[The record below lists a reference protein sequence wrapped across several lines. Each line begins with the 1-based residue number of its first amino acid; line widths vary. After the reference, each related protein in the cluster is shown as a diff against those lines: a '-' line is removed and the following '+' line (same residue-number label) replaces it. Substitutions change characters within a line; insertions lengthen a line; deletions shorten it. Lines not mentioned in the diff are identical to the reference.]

1 MLGYLIILN
10 IIFVLTHLTLLFQY
24 FIPSQ
29 ERAIIYFT
37 IGEILKMILL
47 YNFLL
52 IFEMFYRN
60 KQYSRRQMITTFLIF
75 TIIGNLISRPELD
88 IYTKFEG
95 FVIDL
100 KFFSITKILE
110 IIFTTFVTI
119 FLSYILI
126 KSRKTRWN
134 LRQKKAII
142 WLFLGSLLGV
152 LISILADLFLEISAF
167 NSINDPLISQTT

>member
-1 MLGYLIILN
+1 
-10 IIFVLTHLTLLFQY
+10 
-24 FIPSQ
+24 
-29 ERAIIYFT
+29 
-37 IGEILKMILL
+37 
-47 YNFLL
+47 
-52 IFEMFYRN
+52 
-60 KQYSRRQMITTFLIF
+60 MITTFLIF